1 MASVW
6 CLGHSRFPRIPKQT
20 ENPGKRMTNADH
32 IILMG
37 QLAII
42 FALRD
47 LILELPRTS
56 AAALH
61 DRAENLKE
69 VAEAIREAIRK
80 DL

>member
-1 MASVW
+1 
-6 CLGHSRFPRIPKQT
+6 
-20 ENPGKRMTNADH
+20 MTNAEH
-32 IILMG
+32 VILMG

-47 LILELPRTS
+47 LILELPRAS
-56 AAALH
+56 AALH
-61 DRAENLKE
+61 DRAENLSE